1 MKKISM
7 AEGLAYGSKEW
18 PAKGMNKNSFLL
30 YSHPSLYSFL
40 FFYSWRRTIL
50 FYYWSLL
57 FFPAIALIPPYHPYI
72 WHELHMNF
80 SFYFLGRRLVLCNI
94 GWDVKQTPLSVLSCL
109 ICTASH
115 VLSEYIGLSV
125 DIVGQLIIC
134 QILVMLDNETCT
146 WRLFT
151 VISHRNSA
159 WHAGSIRLA
168 QIYISKKRL
177 PDVKLTLHILLML
190 MPWLINSSRKGIIFR
205 VSGG

>member
-1 MKKISM
+1 MGQKSDQLKAWTRTPFYFIPIHH
-7 AEGLAYGSKEW
+7 YI
-18 PAKGMNKNSFLL
+18 PF
-30 YSHPSLYSFL
+30 FF
-40 FFYSWRRTIL
+40 FFYSWREEPYCFIIEA
-50 FYYWSLL
+50 YC